1 MIRIYSYYNHGGFKD
16 MYIGTFDEDVE
27 VKYFIPLYK
36 VYEKRLA
43 ENPNDKKSADKITL
57 WSSLTQIKELNENS
71 SDAYPQDASIV
82 ISHSGYKVMLKQL
95 QNGTTLLAV

>member
-16 MYIGTFDEDVE
+16 MYLGTFDEDVD

-57 WSSLTQIKELNENS
+57 WSSLVQIKELNENCS
-71 SDAYPQDASIV
+71 VAFRQVGCLVLSDC
-82 ISHSGYKVMLKQL
+82 G
-95 QNGTTLLAV
+95 